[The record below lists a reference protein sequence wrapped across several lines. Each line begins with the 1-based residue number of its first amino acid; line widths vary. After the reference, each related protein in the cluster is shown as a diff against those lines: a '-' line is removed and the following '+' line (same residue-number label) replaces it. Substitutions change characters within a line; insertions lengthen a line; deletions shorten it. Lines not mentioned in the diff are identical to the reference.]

1 MRELGLVFIFPLNS
15 FDIQALKAVVPSPV
29 LKSCLTEMIDSQDDD
44 ENAFTNSDDE
54 SPKKLKKKVVA
65 SDDRDLFAGSLSFK
79 VGRNTNTSLY
89 YVSHSKL
96 KNNGNG
102 LDPHARNDLFS
113 DKIKTDKD
121 ESDLKHTLAE
131 MEAHTKQL
139 LSEPTNEKASVT
151 HEIQEKIMDV
161 LRENLE
167 AARALKVNEK
177 TKKQIKR
184 RIEGMTAQWR
194 KRRRI
199 CMDFLISMEESTD
212 GTVSAKKCLSGDGQI
227 DIDSD
232 QIAIRD
238 AKAYATKKKMRK
250 SLGSRQQVRLGKGA
264 SDGSKDKSVDGSDVF
279 ADENFIAVEL
289 DAQGNVSRVY
299 LVDEEA

>member
-1 MRELGLVFIFPLNS
+1 
-15 FDIQALKAVVPSPV
+15 
-29 LKSCLTEMIDSQDDD
+29 MIDSQQDDG
-44 ENAFTNSDDE
+44 NAFANSDDE
-54 SPKKLKKKVVA
+54 SPKKPKKKVIVN
-65 SDDRDLFAGSLSFK
+65 DDRDLFAGSLSFK

-102 LDPHARNDLFS
+102 LDPQARNDLFS
-113 DKIKTDKD
+113 DKAKADED
-121 ESDLKHTLAE
+121 ESNLKSTLAE
-131 MEAHTKQL
+131 MEAHAKQL
-139 LSEPTNEKASVT
+139 LSEPTNEVASGT
-151 HEIQEKIMDV
+151 HEIQEKVMNM
-161 LRENLE
+161 LRESLE

-177 TKKQIKR
+177 TKNQIKR

-232 QIAIRD
+232 KIAIRD
-238 AKAYATKKKMRK
+238 AKAFATKKKMRK
-250 SLGSRQQVRLGKGA
+250 SLGGRQQARLGKGA
-264 SDGSKDKSVDGSDVF
+264 PGGSKDKPGDGSDVV
-279 ADENFIAVEL
+279 ADENFVAVEL
-289 DAQGNVSRVY
+289 DAQSNVRRVF
-299 LVDEEA
+299 LVNEEA

>member
-1 MRELGLVFIFPLNS
+1 MAATR
-15 FDIQALKAVVPSPV
+15 SP
-29 LKSCLTEMIDSQDDD
+29 
-44 ENAFTNSDDE
+44 
-54 SPKKLKKKVVA
+54 
-65 SDDRDLFAGSLSFK
+65 
-79 VGRNTNTSLY
+79 
-89 YVSHSKL
+89 
-96 KNNGNG
+96 
-102 LDPHARNDLFS
+102 
-113 DKIKTDKD
+113 
-121 ESDLKHTLAE
+121 
-131 MEAHTKQL
+131 
-139 LSEPTNEKASVT
+139 
-151 HEIQEKIMDV
+151 
-161 LRENLE
+161 
-167 AARALKVNEK
+167 
-177 TKKQIKR
+177 
-184 RIEGMTAQWR
+184 TANV
-194 KRRRI
+194 
-199 CMDFLISMEESTD
+199 DTLISMEESTD